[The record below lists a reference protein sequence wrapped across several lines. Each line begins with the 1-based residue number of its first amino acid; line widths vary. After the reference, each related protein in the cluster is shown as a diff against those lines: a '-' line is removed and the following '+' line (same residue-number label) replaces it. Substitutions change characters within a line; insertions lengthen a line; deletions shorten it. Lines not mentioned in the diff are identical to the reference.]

1 MSNEPLRRGDLV
13 EVRSPKEILATLDA
27 DSALGELPFM
37 PEMAAYCGRRF
48 LVDRRTEK
56 VCDTVN
62 WSGSGRL
69 PDAVMLADL
78 RCDGGKHD
86 GCQAECRL
94 IWKENWLR
102 KVAADAPPSP
112 PASAE
117 DLAALMARA
126 MGGIRRN
133 VQAEG
138 KTEQCWRCQATDMP
152 RATQRLGTFDPRA
165 YVREFACGN
174 VSFGH
179 FAKITARAAVEE
191 PLRKIGL
198 FPEVPLKGPS
208 EKAPPS
214 NVPPLNLKPGDL
226 VQVRSKE
233 EIAATLNNKGYNRG
247 LWFDREMLAY
257 CGQVFRVRQVVNH
270 FIDDRTGKIVD
281 LKTDAVTL
289 ENVVCTGDRVLRRW
303 FCPRLIYPYW
313 RDSWLRR
320 VEESG
325 AGAQPAAKAAPAAT
339 AETT

>member
-1 MSNEPLRRGDLV
+1 LANEALRRGDLV
-13 EVRSPKEILATLDA
+13 EVRSPAEVLATLDE
-27 DSALGELPFM
+27 DSAVGGLPFM

-48 LVDRRTEK
+48 RVDRRTEK

-94 IWKENWLR
+94 IWKESWLR
-102 KVAADAPPSP
+102 KVSAEAPPSAP
-112 PASAE
+112 PSAA
-117 DLAALMARA
+117 DMAQLMARA
-126 MGGIRRN
+126 MRGVNRSAPAASGGETI
-133 VQAEG
+133 
-138 KTEQCWRCQATDMP
+138 WRCQATDLP
-152 RATQRLGTFDPRA
+152 KATQRLGTFDPRP
-165 YVREFACGN
+165 YVRELTCGN

-179 FAKITARAAVEE
+179 FATVTARAAVEE
-191 PLRKIGL
+191 PLRKFGL
-198 FPEVPLKGPS
+198 YPEVPLRGPA

-214 NVPPLNLKPGDL
+214 NEAPLNLKPGEW
-226 VQVRSKE
+226 VQVRRKE

-257 CGQVFRVRQVVNH
+257 CGQVFRVRQIVTH
-270 FIDDRTGKIVD
+270 FIDDRTGKMVD

-289 ENVVCTGDRVLRRW
+289 DDVVCTGDRVLRRW

-320 VEESG
+320 VD
-325 AGAQPAAKAAPAAT
+325 APAAQIRRNAAT
-339 AETT
+339 DAS